1 MMRMTKKYVFLLMV
15 VFVAVFL
22 ISGCSASNQTVGVL
36 DVNKVM
42 TESPKVK
49 QFQDQLNARGKELS
63 DQLEKDKAGL
73 SAEEFQKKQ
82 EAAYGEFLKTKQDL
96 ESQIDTTIK
105 QALDQIAQEKKLGV
119 VLYKNG
125 VAQGGVDITD
135 DVIKKLQ

>member
-1 MMRMTKKYVFLLMV
+1 MKLTKKHVFLLMV
-15 VFVAVFL
+15 AFVTVFF

-73 SAEEFQKKQ
+73 SAEEFQKRQ

-96 ESQIDTTIK
+96 EGQIDTTIK

-119 VLYKNG
+119 ILYKNG
-125 VAQGGVDITD
+125 VAQGGTDITD